1 LPVVSKRSLREI
13 RLLNSMRHA
22 IHHIQS
28 MKKKSKEPFIPAEKH
43 DTVRHELMALL
54 VRGEMSA
61 RELSVEMGVSEKEV
75 FDHLE
80 HLRIML
86 RRSAAT
92 LLITPASCLKCGF
105 VFGKRER
112 LTKPGKCP
120 VCRGTHIEEPRFT
133 IS

>member
-1 LPVVSKRSLREI
+1 MPSQNPLEAVDVL
-13 RLLNSMRHA
+13 A
-22 IHHIQS
+22 IHHIQP
-28 MKKKSKEPFIPAEKH
+28 MKRKSRDPFIPVEKH

-54 VRGEMSA
+54 LRRELSA

-86 RRSAAT
+86 RRSAAH
-92 LLITPASCLKCGF
+92 LKVTPACCRKCGF
-105 VFGKRER
+105 VFEKRDR

-133 IS
+133 VV